1 MRFRRLSKEEL
12 VPLEE
17 DFIQFLAAHQIT
29 AKDWVDLKKNNI
41 PKVDQLVEVFSD
53 IVLEKVFS
61 TIQYLQHRTKDTIRV
76 FYCQEEKITM
86 TGLQI
91 SDPSKDLTDA
101 ADLALLTQA
110 NAIEGKV
117 KLFQIDKVYSKQ
129 RSDEVFAMMHK
140 DGCRPAPKGMF
151 EVLESMYAQSS

>member
-1 MRFRRLSKEEL
+1 
-12 VPLEE
+12 
-17 DFIQFLAAHQIT
+17 
-29 AKDWVDLKKNNI
+29 
-41 PKVDQLVEVFSD
+41 
-53 IVLEKVFS
+53 
-61 TIQYLQHRTKDTIRV
+61 
-76 FYCQEEKITM
+76 M